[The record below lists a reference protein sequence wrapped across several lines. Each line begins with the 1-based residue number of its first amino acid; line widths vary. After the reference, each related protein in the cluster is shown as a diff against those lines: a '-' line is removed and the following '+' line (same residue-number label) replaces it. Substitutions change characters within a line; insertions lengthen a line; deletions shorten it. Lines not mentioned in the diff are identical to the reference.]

1 MALSFKQKALLA
13 TPLPAVWMSSVIIH
27 NVYVKFYT
35 DVIGLDP
42 KYIGWVYLVFN
53 IWNILNDPVFG
64 VMLDKMKYR
73 PGRGKF
79 LLVMRATVP
88 FMLVGLVA
96 MAWTSSDWPQ
106 MVILGVF
113 LAELFLFD
121 VASTFYLISA
131 TSYVY
136 LAAPTRENRIDV
148 EVGKTW
154 IGNVSS
160 AFATVVATQLL
171 VGDAITERTT
181 MATFLMGV
189 VAINGILYL
198 IPIFTLKDPPEM
210 YAKGDAGDEA
220 ITWEQLKKDAQS
232 ILKMR
237 AFWAWFIYGSTAL
250 APMGMYFTAFLFLM
264 DHVVRSSGTE
274 ATITDVGSMIVVLA
288 LLPLFAKMIK
298 RLGSRTAIFIGIVPY
313 LIGLAGLFWVTQWW
327 HALICYMVLMSGRY
341 IMTTAGVALEAALID
356 ENERIS
362 GTRKTG
368 SFAAIR
374 AIMSAPMVG
383 TQTTIFMFIIAYY
396 GYNQNAEVQ
405 TESAQMGIRIAA
417 AGVPIGFAVVGIFAL
432 VFLPYNKAVEADL
445 SEYSATRRGLNSA
458 FHPDGDPSVVDQG
471 AIILPVGSA
480 DLDPD
485 AHDDDLSSNVPG
497 GPTRPGT

>member
-35 DVIGLDP
+35 DVIGLEP

-79 LLVMRATVP
+79 LLVMRTTVP

-154 IGNVSS
+154 IGNISS

-181 MATFLMGV
+181 MATLLMGV

-210 YAKGDAGDEA
+210 YEKGDAGGEA
-220 ITWEQLKKDAQS
+220 ITWEQLKKDAAS

-250 APMGMYFTAFLFLM
+250 APMGMYFTAFLFMM

-274 ATITDVGSMIVVLA
+274 ATITDVGSMVIVLA

-298 RLGSRTAIFIGIVPY
+298 RLGSRTAIFIGFVPY
-313 LIGLAGLFWVTQWW
+313 IVGLAGLFWVTQWW

-341 IMTTAGVALEAALID
+341 IMTTAGIALEAALID
-356 ENERIS
+356 ENERLS

-368 SFAAIR
+368 SFAALR

-396 GYNQNAEVQ
+396 GYNQNAELQ

-417 AGVPIGFAVVGIFAL
+417 AGVPILFAVVGIGAL
-432 VFLPYNKAVEADL
+432 FFLPYSKAVEADL
-445 SEYSATRRGLNSA
+445 SEYSAMRRSFDTA
-458 FHPDGDPSVVDQG
+458 FHPPGETRLSDQG
-471 AIILPVGSA
+471 AIVLAAAEEGPK
-480 DLDPD
+480 LDPREP
-485 AHDDDLSSNVPG
+485 DL
-497 GPTRPGT
+497 

>member
-42 KYIGWVYLVFN
+42 RYIGWVYLIFN

-131 TSYVY
+131 TSYGY
-136 LAAPTRENRIDV
+136 LAAPTREDRIDV
-148 EVGKTW
+148 EVGRTW
-154 IGNVSS
+154 IANISS

-181 MATFLMGV
+181 MATLLMGV

-198 IPIFTLKDPPEM
+198 IPIFALKDPPEM
-210 YAKGDAGDEA
+210 YKKGDAGHQA
-220 ITWEQLKKDAQS
+220 ITWEQLKIDARS

-237 AFWAWFIYGSTAL
+237 AFWAWFAYGTTAL
-250 APMGMYFTAFLFLM
+250 APMGMYFTAFLFMM

-274 ATITDVGSMIVVLA
+274 ATIADVGSMIVVLA

-298 RLGSRTAIFIGIVPY
+298 RLGSRTAIFIGLVPY
-313 LIGLAGLFWVTQWW
+313 IVGLVGLFWITKWW
-327 HALICYMVLMSGRY
+327 EALLCYMVLMSGRY

-356 ENERIS
+356 ENERLS

-383 TQTTIFMFIIAYY
+383 TQTTIFMFIIASY
-396 GYNQNAEVQ
+396 GYDQNAEIQ
-405 TESAQMGIRIAA
+405 SESAQMGIRIAA
-417 AGVPIGFAVVGIFAL
+417 AGVPIAFAVVGIIAL
-432 VFLPYNKAVEADL
+432 IFLPYSKAVEADL
-445 SEYSATRRGLNSA
+445 SEYSAGRRGLDTAFNPHAELSVLGQSTVISA
-458 FHPDGDPSVVDQG
+458 AGEDGIDPTSR
-471 AIILPVGSA
+471 
-480 DLDPD
+480 
-485 AHDDDLSSNVPG
+485 DDDRSTHVPG
-497 GPTRPGT
+497 DHL